1 MKKLR
6 CIIADDEPVA
16 RKILKEFIEQV
27 AFLELVGEFRN
38 AMRTEAFL
46 QEHDADILFLDINMP
61 RITGLQFLKRSN
73 IRPLVILT
81 TAYPEYALEGYE
93 LDVIDYLLKPIAFDR
108 FLKAVKKAQDY
119 AVLKERKEVE
129 VSNSFLFVKSEKRIE
144 KIELADILYIESMG
158 NYVNIFT
165 TQKKIVAYLTLKGI
179 ESRLPSEQFIKV
191 HQSFLIPLARIE
203 FIEGNRIQLKDASV
217 PIGRNYRDAV
227 MKLVEERLL
236 KR

>member
-1 MKKLR
+1 MRKLR

-16 RKILKEFIEQV
+16 RKILQEFIDQMPS
-27 AFLELVGEFRN
+27 LELTAEFKN

-46 QEHDADILFLDINMP
+46 QDNTADILFLDINMP
-61 RITGLQFLKRSN
+61 RISGLQFLKRCP

-93 LDVIDYLLKPIAFDR
+93 LDVIDYLLKPISFER
-108 FLKAVKKAQDY
+108 FSKAVKKAGDY
-119 AVLKERKEVE
+119 IVLKEKRDAESAE
-129 VSNSFLFVKSEKRIE
+129 TFLFVKSEKRIE
-144 KIELADILYIESMG
+144 KVELSDILYIESMG
-158 NYVNIFT
+158 NYIT
-165 TQKKIVAYLTLKGI
+165 IITSTKKIVAYLTLKGI
-179 ESRLPSEQFIKV
+179 ESRLPSDQFIKV

-203 FIEGNRIQLKDASV
+203 FIEGNRIKVKDASI

>member
-16 RKILKEFIEQV
+16 RKILREFIEQV
-27 AFLELVGEFRN
+27 PYLELTAEFKN

-46 QEHDADILFLDINMP
+46 QDNAADVLFLDINMP
-61 RITGLQFLKRSN
+61 RISGLQFLKRSSVK
-73 IRPLVILT
+73 PLVILT

-93 LDVIDYLLKPIAFDR
+93 LDVIDYLLKPISFER
-108 FLKAVKKAQDY
+108 FSKAVKKASDY
-119 AVLKERKEVE
+119 IGLKDKREAEVTP
-129 VSNSFLFVKSEKRIE
+129 SFLFVKSEKRIE
-144 KIELADILYIESMG
+144 KIELADILYVESMG
-158 NYVNIFT
+158 NYVNIIT
-165 TQKKIVAYLTLKGI
+165 THKKIVAYLTLKGI
-179 ESRLPSEQFIKV
+179 ESRLPADQFIKV

-203 FIEGNRIQLKDASV
+203 FIEGNRIRLKDTTV

>member
-16 RKILKEFIEQV
+16 RKILKEFIEQIPT
-27 AFLELVGEFRN
+27 LELTAEFKN
-38 AMRTEAFL
+38 AMRTESFL
-46 QEHDADILFLDINMP
+46 QDNAADIIFLDINMP
-61 RITGLQFLKRSN
+61 RISGLQFLKRCPV
-73 IRPLVILT
+73 RPLVILT

-93 LDVIDYLLKPIAFDR
+93 LDVIDYLLKPIAFER
-108 FLKAVKKAQDY
+108 FSKAVKKANDY
-119 AVLKERKEVE
+119 IALKEKKEAE
-129 VSNSFLFVKSEKRIE
+129 SSETFLFVKSEKRIE

-158 NYVNIFT
+158 NYVNIT
-165 TQKKIVAYLTLKGI
+165 TSHKKIVAYLTLKGI

-203 FIEGNRIQLKDASV
+203 FIEGNRIKVKDADI

-227 MKLVEERLL
+227 MKLVDERLL

>member
-16 RKILKEFIEQV
+16 RKILREFIEHV
-27 AFLELVGEFRN
+27 PFLELTGEFKN

-46 QEHDADILFLDINMP
+46 QENSADILFLDINMP
-61 RITGLQFLKRSN
+61 RISGLQFLKRCN
-73 IRPLVILT
+73 VKPLVILT

-93 LDVIDYLLKPIAFDR
+93 LDVIDYLLKPISFDR
-108 FLKAVKKAQDY
+108 FLKAVKKANDY
-119 AVLKERKEVE
+119 AGLKERKDAEA
-129 VSNSFLFVKSEKRIE
+129 SNSFLFVKSEKRIE

-165 TQKKIVAYLTLKGI
+165 SAKKIVAYLTLKAI
-179 ESRLPSEQFIKV
+179 ESRLPSDQFIKV
-191 HQSFLIPLARIE
+191 HQSFLIPLSRIE
-203 FIEGNRIQLKDASV
+203 FIEGNRIKLKDATV

>member
-1 MKKLR
+1 MRKLR

-16 RKILKEFIEQV
+16 RKILREFIEQLPS
-27 AFLELVGEFRN
+27 LELTAEFKN
-38 AMRTEAFL
+38 AMRTEVFL
-46 QEHDADILFLDINMP
+46 QDNSADIIFLDINMP
-61 RITGLQFLKRSN
+61 RISGLQFLKRCPV
-73 IRPLVILT
+73 RPLVILT

-108 FLKAVKKAQDY
+108 FAKAVKKASDY
-119 AVLKERKEVE
+119 IVLKEKKEAE
-129 VSNSFLFVKSEKRIE
+129 NPATYLFVKSEKRIE

-158 NYVNIFT
+158 NYINIIT
-165 TQKKIVAYLTLKGI
+165 AQKKIVAYLTLKGI
-179 ESRLPSEQFIKV
+179 ESKLPSDQFIKV

-203 FIEGNRIQLKDASV
+203 FIEGNRIKLKDASI

-227 MKLVEERLL
+227 MKLVDERLI